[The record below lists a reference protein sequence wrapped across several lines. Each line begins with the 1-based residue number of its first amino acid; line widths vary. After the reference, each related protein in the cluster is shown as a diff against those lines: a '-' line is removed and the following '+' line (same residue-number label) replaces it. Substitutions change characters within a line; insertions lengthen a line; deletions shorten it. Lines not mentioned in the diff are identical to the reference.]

1 VVEALREE
9 GHDVIRVA
17 DGEGM
22 VRAASRRRLITDFK
36 LNGTLTDGRSP
47 KLAERMIPNS
57 R

>member
-1 VVEALREE
+1 VEALREE

-22 VRAASRRRLITDFK
+22 VRAASRRRLIFK